1 MSLLIPMIPAL
12 LALAGMAVTLKA
24 PHPAA
29 RGLGAAVAVGV
40 FAGMAVLVAAYGYE
54 EFAVL
59 FAIAAAALVALG
71 VASVREAR
79 RLRRPRRSVDPAPRP
94 RPVLAERRYDIGGH
108 TFTIEDGPGGRTVVE
123 RGNGLLVAVV
133 RSEQDLAFG
142 ESLPMV
148 AAAAADRYRDAEYV
162 SSLYG
167 SASSARAD
175 LAVDNILGGAL

>member
-1 MSLLIPMIPAL
+1 MSLLIPMVPAL
-12 LALAGMAVTLKA
+12 LALAGMAATLLA

-79 RLRRPRRSVDPAPRP
+79 RLRRPRRSVEPGPRP
-94 RPVLAERRYDIGGH
+94 RPVLAERRDDIGGH
-108 TFTIEDGPGGRTVVE
+108 TVTIEDGPFGRVVVE
-123 RGNGLLVAVV
+123 RGDGLLIKVV
-133 RSEQDLAFG
+133 RCEGELLPG
-142 ESLPMV
+142 ESIYAV
-148 AAAAADRYRDAEYV
+148 ARAAAWTYGAEYV
-162 SSLYG
+162 SGLYG